1 MAMEEPLEELLV
13 HLREAIDKA
22 EDGSGDEAELS
33 RLVAEVDRRLNET
46 DPEGVVDDL
55 RGRGHEVRDVAPDA
69 GRRHRSGGRRPQRP
83 RPVGVSPR

>member
-1 MAMEEPLEELLV
+1 MAMQEPLQELLV

-46 DPEGVVDDL
+46 DDEGVVDDL
-55 RGRGHEVRDVAPDA
+55 RGEVTKFETSHPKLADA
-69 GRRHRSGGRRPQRP
+69 IGRAADALSALGL
-83 RPVGVSPR
+83 